1 MKKIVLISIVG
12 LLYGC
17 NKQDTIMP
25 KSMTLNKDE
34 VQDTLKRGTFVT
46 NDAGHPT
53 VGNLYLI
60 KKRDSTLVLQFDQF
74 STGDGPDVDIL
85 ISKDGGY
92 NAASVMKLDDLKHSG
107 SFVVSLPKGID
118 PTAYH
123 TVMIWCEKFD
133 VLFGSS
139 KLQ

>member
-1 MKKIVLISIVG
+1 MKKLVLIGVVG

-17 NKQDTIMP
+17 NKQETIMP
-25 KSMTLNKDE
+25 KSMSVNKDE

-46 NDAGHPT
+46 KDAGHPT
-53 VGNLYLI
+53 QGTVYLI

-85 ISKDGGY
+85 ISKDEVY
-92 NAASVMKLDDLKHSG
+92 NTASVMKLDDLKHSG
-107 SFVVSLPKGID
+107 SFVVSLPKGLD
-118 PTAYH
+118 PMAYH